1 MPRRA
6 RRDKFGGSG
15 RRVGDMKLYE
25 DQRAPNPRRVRIF
38 LAEKG
43 IEVERRQLDIMA
55 EEHRQPDIAKL
66 NPFTRLPILELDDG
80 RVLCES
86 LAICRYFEALQ
97 PTPPLF
103 GTDAF
108 DQGQVEMWQ
117 RRVEQMLFMPVSYAF
132 RHSHPRM
139 AHLEVPQVKAWG
151 EASLAKIPAML
162 DYFDGELAQRRFMA
176 GDRFSVAD
184 ITALCA
190 VDFMKVVRLSLGE
203 GHANLRRW
211 HGEVSGRPSA
221 SA

>member
-1 MPRRA
+1 
-6 RRDKFGGSG
+6 
-15 RRVGDMKLYE
+15 MKLYE

-43 IEVERRQLDIMA
+43 IEVPRQQVDIMS
-55 EEHRQPDIAKL
+55 EEHKDPAIEKL

-80 RVLCES
+80 RVICES
-86 LAICRYFEALQ
+86 LAICRYFEAVQ
-97 PTPPLF
+97 PEPRLF
-103 GTDAF
+103 GADAF
-108 DQGQVEMWQ
+108 DQAMVEMWQ

-132 RHSHPRM
+132 RHGHPRM
-139 AHLEVPQVKAWG
+139 ARLEVPQVKEWA
-151 EASLAKIPAML
+151 EANLARIPGML
-162 DYFDGELAQRRFMA
+162 DYFDGELGGRQYMA

-211 HGEVSGRPSA
+211 HAEMSARPSA

>member
-1 MPRRA
+1 
-6 RRDKFGGSG
+6 
-15 RRVGDMKLYE
+15 MKLYE

-43 IEVERRQLDIMA
+43 IEVPRQQVDIMS
-55 EEHRQPDIAKL
+55 EEHKDPAIANL

-80 RVLCES
+80 RVICES
-86 LAICRYFEALQ
+86 LAICRYFEAVQ
-97 PTPPLF
+97 PEPRLF

-108 DQGQVEMWQ
+108 DQAMVEMWQ
-117 RRVEQMLFMPVSYAF
+117 RRVELMLFMPVSYAF

-139 AHLEVPQVKAWG
+139 ARLEVPQVKEWA
-151 EASLAKIPAML
+151 EANLARIPGML
-162 DYFDGELAQRRFMA
+162 DYFDGELGQRPYIA

-190 VDFMKVVRLSLGE
+190 VDFMKLVRLSLGE

-211 HGEVSGRPSA
+211 HAEASARPSA

>member
-1 MPRRA
+1 
-6 RRDKFGGSG
+6 
-15 RRVGDMKLYE
+15 MKLYE

-43 IEVERRQLDIMA
+43 IEVARQQVDIMA
-55 EEHRQPDIAKL
+55 EEHKDPAIAKL
-66 NPFTRLPILELDDG
+66 NALTRLPILELDDG
-80 RVLCES
+80 RAICES
-86 LAICRYFEALQ
+86 LAICRYFEAVQ
-97 PTPPLF
+97 PEPRLF
-103 GTDAF
+103 GADAF
-108 DQGQVEMWQ
+108 DQAMVEMWQ
-117 RRVEQMLFMPVSYAF
+117 RRVEMLLFMPVTYAF

-139 AHLEVPQVKAWG
+139 ARLEVPQVKEWA
-151 EASLAKIPAML
+151 EANLARIPKML
-162 DYFDGELAQRRFMA
+162 DYFDGELGGRQHMA

-211 HGEVSGRPSA
+211 HAEVSARPSA